1 MNLKNLGKIIIAT
14 GILACL
20 PVGSAFASEMPLNN
34 EVEEAESIEVT
45 SSVDSM
51 NYMDEN
57 MEASEEDEARSTS
70 VLWSGTIN
78 CNNGIDG
85 IAKILTMDWNKGEE
99 TSLRFSINNGG
110 KTSIRFSVCNYATN
124 WVIGQTTIAP
134 GDTKTITIPG
144 DQLPVMASQGVCT
157 STVIARAVN
166 ADYTPDPI
174 SFYVTANFFVN

>member
-1 MNLKNLGKIIIAT
+1 MNLKKLGKIIVAT

-20 PVGSAFASEMPLNN
+20 PVGSAFASETPLNN
-34 EVEEAESIEVT
+34 EVENVNNFEAT
-45 SSVDSM
+45 M
-51 NYMDEN
+51 AANNYIDEN
-57 MEASEEDEARSTS
+57 MEILEEEEARSTS
-70 VLWSGTIN
+70 VLWSGTVN

-85 IAKILTMDWNKGEE
+85 IAKVLTMDWNKGDE

-124 WVIGQTTIAP
+124 GVIGQTTIAP